1 MTVNKCY
8 AKKNNGK
15 TCFAKVTD
23 HTHFCH
29 IHDPNGKFRQQL
41 KRKGMG
47 KDYVARCEHTWY
59 MRENGITCTRCLMIW
74 ESDEDN
80 SLSDL

>member
-1 MTVNKCY
+1 MRKCY

-15 TCFAKVTD
+15 TCFANT
-23 HTHFCH
+23 TGSNHFCH

-47 KDYVARCEHTWY
+47 KDYVVRCDHTWY
-59 MRENGITCTRCLMIW
+59 MREHGITCTRCLMIW

-80 SLSDL
+80 NLSDL